1 MKNMKMVIMTSMV
14 LVVLVSG
21 LSFGEAEKETDGLK
35 FISPK
40 GTPEY
45 IKSTHVAEFV
55 VNDDFYPDLKSII
68 ATEIYKTMS
77 DRQKE
82 YLQEQLYLVKKRET
96 TTIRVQRSPRV
107 STVLTQIGS
116 RNQLY
121 RWSVLA
127 VSEDD
132 VKKMVKAFLEVA
144 RQIRIKGIQRNKDAI
159 KECSGEI
166 DDLQGKIEELRK
178 QIEPERQKKNA
189 VEQELNPSLLV
200 GSRGIIKIHGQLDEY
215 KIILA
220 GNGSR
225 QLAIDNAHRKFRAKM
240 DAAGTVERQAINA
253 LILKYD
259 EMQADLEIEHA
270 GIRAEMETLEVR
282 LSKVKTYFALISK
295 LSWLDKKIDG
305 FNDELRKVEKSHQSH
320 VGYLKKSESR
330 PVEIVDNEVVVI
342 EFKTE

>member
-14 LVVLVSG
+14 LVVLASG
-21 LSFGEAEKETDGLK
+21 LSFGEAEKETGELK
-35 FISPK
+35 FISSKETPK
-40 GTPEY
+40 Y
-45 IKSTHVAEFV
+45 IESTHGAEFV
-55 VNDDFYPDLKSII
+55 VNYDFYPDLKSII

-82 YLQEQLYLVKKRET
+82 YLQGQLYLVKKRET

-107 STVLTQIGS
+107 STVLTQIGD

-121 RWSVLA
+121 RWSVVA

-144 RQIRIKGIQRNKDAI
+144 RQNRIKGIQRYKDAI

-166 DDLQGKIEELRK
+166 DELQVKIDEYEK
-178 QIEPERQKKNA
+178 QVKPYHQKYEALKN
-189 VEQELNPSLLV
+189 ELNPSLLN
-200 GSRGIIKIHGQLDEY
+200 GNQGIIKIHDQLDEY
-215 KIILA
+215 KIIWA

-225 QLAIDNAHRKFRAKM
+225 QLAIDIAQQKFRAKM

-259 EMQADLEIEHA
+259 EMKADLEIERA

-282 LSKVKTYFALISK
+282 RSKVKTYFALISK
-295 LSWLDKKIDG
+295 LSWLEKKIDG
-305 FNDELRKVEKSHQSH
+305 FNDELRSVEKSHQSH
-320 VGYLKKSESR
+320 VGHLKTSESQ
-330 PVEIVDNEVVVI
+330 PVDIYDNEVVVM
-342 EFKTE
+342 ELKSE